1 MLNKF
6 FKIQDTVDVYIKD
19 LEQDGKVIITFHK
32 MTTRQRVEIIT
43 KKNVAEFL
51 ALLDG
56 KKSVIEILNKLGKFS
71 SEEAEKLIT
80 YLSNE
85 HLLTDTSLNIDIDHR
100 YDRQIN
106 YFDDMILDRRG
117 SETQKILASKHIV
130 FLGCGAI
137 GSTIA
142 EILVRAGV
150 QSLTLVDFKKIT
162 KSNIDLHLFATEEN
176 ISESKV
182 QALAKYLTKIN
193 QKIRIKTFD
202 EKLLPNTDLS
212 RWIDNKVDLVIN
224 SCDEPYIGHTSLK
237 VGRYLQNFKIP
248 LYVAGGFDAHLMS
261 SGELINPPFTPCIDC
276 SQQTFNK
283 ALEGWKPTY
292 SHINTSNV
300 IVENNQFDSEN
311 NYTVGGAGGLIM
323 MSSFSANLSCI
334 KILQFLCEDS
344 SFDHTPIR
352 YEYLPNKGV
361 MTEFVLTRQEECN
374 VCNK

>member
-248 LYVAGGFDAHLMS
+248 LYIAGGFDAHLMS

-276 SQQTFNK
+276 SQQTFTK
-283 ALEGWKPTY
+283 ALEGWKPIY

>member
-6 FKIQDTVDVYIKD
+6 LKIQDTVDVYIKD
-19 LEQDGKVIITFHK
+19 LEQDEKVIVTFHK
-32 MTTRQRVEIIT
+32 MTTRQRIEIIT

-56 KKSVIEILNKLGKFS
+56 KKSVIEILNKLGEFS
-71 SEEAEKLIT
+71 NEDAEKLIT

-85 HLLTDTSLNIDIDHR
+85 HLLVDTTLNIDIDQR

-117 SETQKILASKHIV
+117 AETQKLLASKNIV
-130 FLGCGAI
+130 LLGCGAI

-150 QSLTLVDFKKIT
+150 QCLTLVDFKKIT
-162 KSNIDLHLFATEEN
+162 KSNIDLHLFATKEN
-176 ISESKV
+176 IGHSKV
-182 QALAKYLTKIN
+182 QALSEYLTKIN
-193 QKIRIKTFD
+193 HRISIKTFN

-212 RWIDNKVDLVIN
+212 KWIDNKVDLVIN

-237 VGRYLQNFKIP
+237 VGRYLHHFKIP

-276 SQQTFNK
+276 SQQTFTK

-292 SHINTSNV
+292 SYINASDV
-300 IVENNQFDSEN
+300 ILEDTQLDSKN

-323 MSSFSANLSCI
+323 MSGFSANLSCI

-352 YEYLPNKGV
+352 YEYLPNHGV
-361 MTEFVLTRQEECN
+361 MTEFVLSRQEECN

>member
-276 SQQTFNK
+276 SQQTFTK

-344 SFDHTPIR
+344 SFDHKPIR